1 MHHKIAVELI
11 NVGRKYEGRWIF
23 RGKNGL
29 FSTGIHNITGPNGC
43 GKSTLLQII
52 AGVTPT
58 SEGEVKVTSLGTP
71 LLRYEKKI
79 AMVAPYIV
87 PIEGLYVGEI
97 AAHSLNAGFRN
108 AEVDEMLKK
117 IALYPYSSRKYS
129 ALSTG
134 MQRRLSLACAL
145 YSNRPLLLLDEP
157 FSHLDAEWSGWLDNF
172 LAKESLFSKGR
183 LCIIASQHPI
193 GGEKKTYNF
202 LH

>member
-1 MHHKIAVELI
+1 MHHEITVELI
-11 NVGRKYEGRWIF
+11 NVGRKYEGRWVF

-58 SEGEVKVTSLGTP
+58 SEGEVKVTYLGTT
-71 LLRYEKKI
+71 LSSYEKKV

-97 AAHSLNAGFRN
+97 ASHSLDTGFRS
-108 AEVDEMLKK
+108 EKVEEMLKK
-117 IALYPYSSRKYS
+117 IALYPYRLRKYS

-145 YSNRPLLLLDEP
+145 YSDRPLVLLDEP
-157 FSHLDAEWSGWLDNF
+157 FSHLDAQWSVWLGNF
-172 LAKESLFSKGR
+172 LAKGSLLSKGR
-183 LCIIASQHPI
+183 LCIVASPHPI
-193 GGEKKTYNF
+193 GGKKNTYNF
-202 LH
+202 FD